1 MLNNAIMARRTFLT
15 DYTMLDQIGKGGF
28 ATVYKVRHNR
38 LGYIRAIRILDDT
51 IKDEND
57 PIYIK
62 FLDECRLLLRLGNG
76 NHPNIV
82 HIYQPLLLENK
93 ALVEMDYIEGLDLTR
108 LLETESHFVP
118 YEMVIQMVQEIS
130 GALAYC
136 HEDIYKFCLDRDY
149 DKVSDDP
156 KDGSKVMLD
165 AHTTER
171 LIQKYKVI
179 HNDIHSGNIMRNSMG
194 HYILLDFGLAIA
206 GGDVIRSSR
215 RKNGAPEFMAPEK
228 WDDVKFLSEQS
239 DIYSFG
245 VVMYEMLAGRVPFVF
260 DTKSSNRTQA
270 EYNVM
275 QAHKFERPAPI
286 MPIRKAFF
294 EEKFPTTTYQKD
306 YPDWLEEAIMK
317 CLEKNPDDRFS
328 NGKELYDFIQY
339 HLVQYLSEKEDALK
353 NLLEKNALLQAELD
367 GTKSIL
373 DEILTNQ
380 QIKSNTCSAGDSP
393 QSAAH
398 KVQIPD
404 LKKSRRVDFLF
415 LGTLVGLL
423 LILSAYFAARS
434 THWRKVANKN
444 NLYNIELEYTQQ
456 ALHDTL
462 TALKEQMLQV
472 ELSVGNSVSSL
483 SQKNQKITD
492 INSKIQQ
499 NEVEINSL
507 NRNKSEKNDQT
518 KEISELKTKV
528 HTLNDENAQLKKD
541 IKNYKNII
549 QNLGD

>member
-1 MLNNAIMARRTFLT
+1 MASRTFLT

-76 NHPNIV
+76 SHPNIV

-93 ALVEMDYIEGLDLTR
+93 ALVEMDFIEGLDLTH
-108 LLETESHFVP
+108 LLEKENHFVP
-118 YEMVIQMVQEIS
+118 YEMVIQMVQEICS
-130 GALAYC
+130 ALAYC

-149 DKVSDDP
+149 DKLSDDP
-156 KDGSKVMLD
+156 KDGTKVVLD
-165 AHTTER
+165 AQTTAR
-171 LIQKYKVI
+171 LIRKYKVI

-260 DTKSSNRTQA
+260 DAKSSNRTQA
-270 EYNVM
+270 EYNMM

-294 EEKFPTTTYQKD
+294 EEKFPTDTYQKD

-317 CLEKNPDDRFS
+317 CLEKNPDNRFS

-339 HLVQYLSEKEDALK
+339 HLAQYLLENEDALN
-353 NLLEKNALLQAELD
+353 NLQEKNALLQAELD

-373 DEILTNQ
+373 EEILTNQ
-380 QIKSNTCSAGDSP
+380 QIKSNTISADDSNKIA
-393 QSAAH
+393 SYKAR
-398 KVQIPD
+398 ISD
-404 LKKSRRVDFLF
+404 LKESRRMGFLF

-423 LILSAYFAARS
+423 LILSIYFAVRS
-434 THWRKVANKN
+434 THWRKAANKN
-444 NLYNIELEYTQQ
+444 NLYNIELEYSQK
-456 ALHDTL
+456 ALQDTVM
-462 TALKEQMLQV
+462 ALKKQMPQV
-472 ELSVGNSVSSL
+472 ELSVSNSVSSL
-483 SQKNQKITD
+483 SQKNQETTST
-492 INSKIQQ
+492 NSQIQQ
-499 NEVEINSL
+499 NEMGNNSL
-507 NRNKSEKNDQT
+507 TKRISTSDAQT
-518 KEISELKTKV
+518 QEISKLEAKV
-528 HTLNDENAQLKKD
+528 QSLDNENAQLKKD
-541 IKNYKNII
+541 VKNYKKII
-549 QNLGD
+549 QNLGN